1 MSAEGSCR
9 NILMFTETL
18 SNINNSVL
26 ICVIVKRF
34 VEKKSWISQL
44 VLLLLMIVSGKDTMI
59 N

>member
-26 ICVIVKRF
+26 ICVIVKHF

>member
-1 MSAEGSCR
+1 
-9 NILMFTETL
+9 MFTETL

-26 ICVIVKRF
+26 ICVIVKLF

>member
-1 MSAEGSCR
+1 M
-9 NILMFTETL
+9 LTETL